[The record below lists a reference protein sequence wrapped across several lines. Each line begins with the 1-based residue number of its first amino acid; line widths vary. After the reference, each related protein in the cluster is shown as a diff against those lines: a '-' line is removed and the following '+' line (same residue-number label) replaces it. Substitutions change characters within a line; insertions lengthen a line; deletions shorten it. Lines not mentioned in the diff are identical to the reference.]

1 MASIVN
7 KVYFHARSRIS
18 FAQLSLKNSP
28 LRVRILMF
36 IDNPFSDRIPV
47 KGIEVFTVFHR
58 LNQYI
63 VARDLSSEWCYLAS
77 LGPREI
83 N

>member
-1 MASIVN
+1 
-7 KVYFHARSRIS
+7 
-18 FAQLSLKNSP
+18 
-28 LRVRILMF
+28 MF

-58 LNQYI
+58 LNQYV
-63 VARDLSSEWCYLAS
+63 VARDLSSEWCYLAP

-83 N
+83 NWN

>member
-1 MASIVN
+1 MVSIVN

-18 FAQLSLKNSP
+18 FGQLSLKNST
-28 LRVRILMF
+28 LRVRILTL

-63 VARDLSSEWCYLAS
+63 VARDLSSEWCYLAP
-77 LGPREI
+77 LGSREI